1 MSKPLMEKK
10 RRARINNSLE
20 QLKTLLEKHYS
31 YNVRKRKLE
40 KADILELT
48 VKHIENLLS
57 MRQEGMAPVDQ
68 EGIIEYKEGF
78 KGCLNK
84 LSSYLTRTKTSQEKL
99 GLMLVDHLNVLDT
112 QAYDGHIQNYQVPTS
127 LTLPE
132 LPKQSIALHPN
143 HYRVENSMSYLES
156 RNIQRKKLS
165 GNTTLN
171 EEALIKGQQILT
183 QDIHGTSS
191 TSSSSFPN
199 NLYPPNSCQQPTNAC
214 WRPW

>member
-1 MSKPLMEKK
+1 MSKPLTEKK

-57 MRQEGMAPVDQ
+57 MRQEEMAPVDQ

-84 LSSYLTRTKTSQEKL
+84 LSFYLMRTKTSQEKL
-99 GLMLVDHLNVLDT
+99 GLMLVDHLNVLDA
-112 QAYDGHIQNYQVPTS
+112 QAYDGHIQNVQVPTS
-127 LTLPE
+127 LTLP
-132 LPKQSIALHPN
+132 KKSIALHPS
-143 HYRVENSMSYLES
+143 HYGVENSMSYLES
-156 RNIQRKKLS
+156 RNIEREELS
-165 GNTTLN
+165 GNRTLN

-183 QDIHGTSS
+183 QGIHGTSS
-191 TSSSSFPN
+191 TSSSSCPN